1 MTPPSWQD
9 WLSIAQDLALHQNEE
24 QWQAHAERVAR
35 ALNQAWSDG
44 RRYQD
49 EVLGSKNA
57 VKPREYPEETGCT
70 DLLEVE

>member
-1 MTPPSWQD
+1 VTPPSWQD

-24 QWQAHAERVAR
+24 GWQAHAERVAR

-44 RRYQD
+44 RQFQHEIVRS
-49 EVLGSKNA
+49 VSVA
-57 VKPREYPEETGCT
+57 TAREFPEERGCV